1 MKPNNKEELR
11 ALVSGMTL
19 EAYEE
24 LAPQAVKALDEIKRR
39 EDLTDLEKSDEI
51 MLSMMGYVKACTNEV
66 IINVLADI
74 LDL

>member
-1 MKPNNKEELR
+1 MKPKNKEELR
-11 ALVSGMTL
+11 TLVTGMTL

-24 LAPQAVKALDEIKRR
+24 LAPQAVKALDEIKHR

-74 LDL
+74 LEL